1 MSLKLT
7 KIFQVKLENILESQ
21 EYKIR
26 FEKGNFKSGYC
37 IIKDKKVVVINK
49 YFSLEGKINALIEI
63 IKSIITEL
71 GSNEFSRIRLGISQ
85 DRNENTINYVLGKF
99 RPQEQ
104 IIIDQ
109 VINSIP
115 SVIYSILSNGFIT
128 IL

>member
-1 MSLKLT
+1 MSLKIT

-63 IKSIITEL
+63 IKSIE
-71 GSNEFSRIRLGISQ
+71 ISKKLCTKN
-85 DRNENTINYVLGKF
+85 D
-99 RPQEQ
+99 
-104 IIIDQ
+104 IIILKKID
-109 VINSIP
+109 
-115 SVIYSILSNGFIT
+115 T
-128 IL
+128 IES